1 MQINLYN
8 TLTHKKEEFIPIKK
22 NNVSIYSCGPTVYSY
37 AHIGNMRTY
46 IFMDTLRRMFKYN
59 GYTIN
64 HVMNLTDV
72 GHLTSDADTG
82 EDKMEKAARKEGK
95 DPYEIAEFY
104 TKAFMKDLKSL
115 NIDMPET
122 ITKATDNILQME
134 QMVEEIIKNGY
145 GYETSKGIY
154 FDVSKLDKYPVLSN
168 NDVSGQEA
176 GARIEI
182 DPEKRNPY
190 DFALWIKAPENHI
203 MKWDSPW
210 GKSYPG
216 WHIECSAM
224 GRRFLGENFDIH
236 TGGVDHIPVHHEN
249 EIAQSE
255 ALTGKK
261 FANYWMHAAFLNV
274 NNQKMSKSLNN
285 FLTAR
290 DALKQYD
297 PDVIRFLMLSGHYRI
312 QLNFSND
319 LLESAK
325 ASVERLYN
333 AIGNLENLIS
343 EVKINEMTEDEV
355 KYLNSLDSY
364 RQRYIEKMDDDFNT
378 ADAIS
383 VLFDLI
389 RDINSN
395 VGINSSKELCEKAL
409 ELIREL
415 GSPLGI
421 LQKTTKGNLEEEIE
435 ALIAERQQAR
445 KDRNFAL
452 ADKIRD
458 ELKAKGIELLDTPQG
473 VRWKK
478 ID

>member
-203 MKWDSPW
+203 MKWNSPW

-249 EIAQSE
+249 EIAQCKG
-255 ALTGKK
+255 AFGHNPAH
-261 FANYWMHAAFLNV
+261 FWMHSEFLLV
-274 NNQKMSKSLNN
+274 DGGKMSKSLGNVYT
-285 FLTAR
+285 LTQLQEKGIEPLAYK
-290 DALKQYD
+290 LFCY
-297 PDVIRFLMLSGHYRI
+297 SSHYRNK
-312 QLNFSND
+312 LNFTFEGAIASQKALNRLREGYLKELDGKDDISDDIIKKYENRFHEAIND
-319 LLESAK
+319 DLNMPSAIGIVWEIIRSEKKSAK
-325 ASVERLYN
+325 FANIL
-333 AIGNLENLIS
+333 L
-343 EVKINEMTEDEV
+343 KFDEV
-355 KYLNSLDSY
+355 LGL
-364 RQRYIEKMDDDFNT
+364 
-378 ADAIS
+378 
-383 VLFDLI
+383 DLI
-389 RDINSN
+389 NAKEYLEKSN
-395 VGINSSKELCEKAL
+395 EIEIPDE
-409 ELIREL
+409 IREL
-415 GSPLGI
+415 I
-421 LQKTTKGNLEEEIE
+421 QK
-435 ALIAERQQAR
+435 RSQA
-445 KDRNFAL
+445 KYEKNWEM

-458 ELKAKGIELLDTPQG
+458 EIRKKGYLIKDTKNGVQIE
-473 VRWKK
+473 K
-478 ID
+478 I